1 MGEKVLLRDKL
12 ESLARNDVDLVARK
26 DEDYGSSWK
35 RRGGVG
41 AFMML
46 ARKWDRIENF
56 VRQHG
61 YDVFRAIEKEPTIVE
76 DMMDL
81 GGYLW
86 LVRSEGMVIDR
97 TLEEERCYPQ
107 DCDPECRGPE
117 PDPRKKYE
125 NPYAFVPQDDD
136 PENDEPWSR
145 MALPD
150 VGDTELRAV
159 YELSEKEWFSLSP
172 SKRASL
178 ITELRMHYNSIRTGR
193 TPDVST
199 DQLGQVYGLAVRPP
213 NLDVAANGRNS
224 QPARRMRDA

>member
-61 YDVFRAIEKEPTIVE
+61 YDVFRAIEREPTIVE

-86 LVRSEGMVIDR
+86 LVRSEGMVID
-97 TLEEERCYPQ
+97 P
-107 DCDPECRGPE
+107 DCPG
-117 PDPRKKYE
+117 PDPRKKLE
-125 NPYAFVPQDDD
+125 NPYAYVPEDDD

-145 MALPD
+145 MALPN